1 MLNLQTILR
10 GFEENGLKQ
19 ESMYKADEILA
30 KLDIM
35 GRKEFDRDIAEQL
48 FQQCKPTQLN
58 LKMVYRLAD
67 IGQTIIDAM
76 SIQGEKAKNA
86 ELQLRQIQQNKAICE
101 NQLAETS
108 VYSDT
113 RYLFLTL
120 LCVKNIPLNLKYT
133 NCHIQLTLGVINQIA
148 KPESQYDKV
157 NPEFNQD
164 FEFSVPPLISTL
176 QIQFFIRTEN
186 TLPIL
191 WGSAQLKIQQLDDQV
206 IKQVELKLV
215 DPVGRE
221 LGSSVEMEAQIVLNK
236 HQYLQAQ
243 LQKFE
248 QRIFT
253 LDNDLI
259 EYRNNL
265 EIIERPFKAKQL
277 SKEQTN
283 KQLSSNI
290 FNQQLHTSQ
299 NQQEQD
305 QNIYEMDQQQN
316 QLNSPQ
322 EQKEQ
327 IWSILQSDKQL
338 EIQDETPEAP
348 EILQHG
354 VIIFTIYGLIT
365 LFVCSAK
372 PSFLDVLVCHGLM
385 FTILMDRFDPFHIKL
400 VGAGLLA
407 SILYDIL
414 WMKQYHLWWYSD
426 DQNNP
431 EWGLNAV
438 NLLRFVL
445 IFTYMQFLYK
455 FVVCYYL
462 YQFHRE
468 SIDPT
473 KRYVFTIWKIQYKV
487 GKSRESVSWQ

>member
-19 ESMYKADEILA
+19 ESLYKIDEILG

-35 GRKEFDRDIAEQL
+35 GKKEFDRDIAEQL
-48 FQQCKPTQLN
+48 FQQCKPTQQN
-58 LKMVYRLAD
+58 LKLCYKLVD
-67 IGQTIIDAM
+67 IGQTIVDAT
-76 SIQGEKAKNA
+76 QLLGEKIKNA
-86 ELQLRQIQQNKAICE
+86 ELQLKQIQQNKAICE
-101 NQLAETS
+101 SQLAETS

-120 LCVKNIPLNLKYT
+120 TCVKNIPQKLKYS
-133 NCHIQLTLGVINQIA
+133 NCHVQLTLGVINQIA
-148 KPESQYDKV
+148 KPEQQYDKF
-157 NPEFNQD
+157 NPDFNQD
-164 FEFSVPPLISTL
+164 FEFSIPPLISSL
-176 QIQFFIRTEN
+176 SIQFYIRTEN
-186 TLPIL
+186 TLPTL
-191 WGSAQLKIQQLDDQV
+191 WGQAQLKIQQLDDQV
-206 IKQVELKLV
+206 VKQVMLKLL

-221 LGSSVEMEAQIVLNK
+221 LESIVQMEAQIVLNK
-236 HQYLQAQ
+236 HQYLETQ

-248 QRIFT
+248 QKMFT

-259 EYRNNL
+259 EHKHNL
-265 EIIERPFKAKQL
+265 EIIERPFKAKQQQ
-277 SKEQTN
+277 KELNN
-283 KQLSSNI
+283 KYLSSNI

-299 NQQEQD
+299 NQQD
-305 QNIYEMDQQQN
+305 QNIYELDQQQQN
-316 QLNSPQ
+316 QLNTPY

-327 IWSILQSDKQL
+327 ILSLLQSEKQL
-338 EIQDETPEAP
+338 EIQDQTPEAP

-385 FTILMDRFDPFHIKL
+385 FTILMDRFEPFHIKV
-400 VGAGLLA
+400 VGIGLLA

-431 EWGLNAV
+431 EWGLNSV

-445 IFTYMQFLYK
+445 IFTYI
-455 FVVCYYL
+455 
-462 YQFHRE
+462 E

-473 KRYVFTIWKIQYKV
+473 KRYVFTIWQIQYKV

>member
-1 MLNLQTILR
+1 MLKLQTVLR

-19 ESMYKADEILA
+19 EILYKADEILA
-30 KLDIM
+30 KLDMM
-35 GRKEFDRDIAEQL
+35 GRKEFNRDIAEQL

-58 LKMVYRLAD
+58 MKVVFRLAD
-67 IGQTIIDAM
+67 IGQTIQDA
-76 SIQGEKAKNA
+76 IQMLEEKVQNA
-86 ELQLRQIQQNKAICE
+86 EQQLKQIQQNKAICE

-108 VYSDT
+108 VYSNT
-113 RYLFLTL
+113 RYIFLTL
-120 LCVKNIPLNLKYT
+120 LCIKNVPQQLKYT

-148 KPESQYDKV
+148 KPEQQQYDKA

-164 FEFSVPPLISTL
+164 FEFSVPPLLSSL
-176 QIQFFIRTEN
+176 QIQFYIRTDN
-186 TLPIL
+186 SLPTL
-191 WGSAQLKIQQLDDQV
+191 WGQAKLNIQQLDDQV
-206 IKQVELKLV
+206 IKQVELKLL

-221 LGSSVEMEAQIVLNK
+221 LGSSVSLEAQVVLNK

-248 QRIFT
+248 QKMVT
-253 LDNDLI
+253 LDSDLI
-259 EYRNNL
+259 EYKNNI
-265 EIIERPFKAKQL
+265 EEIERPFKVKQF
-277 SKEQTN
+277 SKEQNN

-290 FNQQLHTSQ
+290 FNQQLKSSQ
-299 NQQEQD
+299 NQQEAD
-305 QNIYEMDQQQN
+305 HNINEIDQQQH
-316 QLNSPQ
+316 QINSPQ
-322 EQKEQ
+322 EQV
-327 IWSILQSDKQL
+327 WSILQSDKQV
-338 EIQDETPEAP
+338 EIQDQTPEAP
-348 EILQHG
+348 EVLQRG

-385 FTILMDRFDPFHIKL
+385 LTILMDRFEPLHIKL

-414 WMKQYHLWWYSD
+414 WMKQYHLWWYSND
-426 DQNNP
+426 KNNP
-431 EWGLNAV
+431 EWGLNAI

-445 IFTYMQFLYK
+445 IFTYMQFIYK
-455 FVVCYYL
+455 FIVCYYL
-462 YQFHRE
+462 FQFHRE

-487 GKSRESVSWQ
+487 GNSRESISWQ

>member
-1 MLNLQTILR
+1 MLNLQTVLR

-19 ESMYKADEILA
+19 ESLYKADEILA
-30 KLDIM
+30 KLDMM
-35 GRKEFDRDIAEQL
+35 GKKEFDREIAEQL

-58 LKMVYRLAD
+58 LKLVFRLVD
-67 IGQTIIDAM
+67 ISQTIIDAT
-76 SIQGEKAKNA
+76 QLLGEKIKNA
-86 ELQLRQIQQNKAICE
+86 ELQLKQIQQNKAICE
-101 NQLAETS
+101 SQLAETS

-133 NCHIQLTLGVINQIA
+133 NCHVQLTLGVINQIA
-148 KPESQYDKV
+148 KPEAQYDKV
-157 NPEFNQD
+157 NPEFYQD

-176 QIQFFIRTEN
+176 QISFYIRTEN
-186 TLPIL
+186 TLPTL
-191 WGSAQLKIQQLDDQV
+191 WGQAQLKIQQLDDQV
-206 IKQVELKLV
+206 IKQVMLQLQ
-215 DPVGRE
+215 DPVGRM

-236 HQYLQAQ
+236 HQYLQTQ

-248 QRIFT
+248 QKIFT

-259 EYRNNL
+259 EYKHNL
-265 EIIERPFKAKQL
+265 EIIEKPFKAKQQ
-277 SKEQTN
+277 SKELNN
-283 KQLSSNI
+283 KQFSSNI

-299 NQQEQD
+299 NQQQD
-305 QNIYEMDQQQN
+305 QNINELDQQLN
-316 QLNSPQ
+316 QLNTPQ

-327 IWSILQSDKQL
+327 ILSILSSEKQL
-338 EIQDETPEAP
+338 EIQDQTPEAP

-385 FTILMDRFDPFHIKL
+385 FTILMDRFEPFHIKV
-400 VGAGLLA
+400 VGIGLLA